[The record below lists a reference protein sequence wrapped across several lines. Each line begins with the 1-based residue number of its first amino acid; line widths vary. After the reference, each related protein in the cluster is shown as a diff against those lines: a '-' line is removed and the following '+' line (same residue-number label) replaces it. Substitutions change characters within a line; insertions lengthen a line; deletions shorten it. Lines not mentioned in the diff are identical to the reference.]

1 MHTTTQ
7 NTIHAAAPLK
17 FCTDHRATRR
27 RIQISGK
34 LIVTN
39 QGGSSDNVLVGCLD
53 GLAGL
58 VIETHS

>member
-17 FCTDHRATRR
+17 FCTDHRSTR

-39 QGGSSDNVLVGCLD
+39 QEGSSDNVLVGCLD